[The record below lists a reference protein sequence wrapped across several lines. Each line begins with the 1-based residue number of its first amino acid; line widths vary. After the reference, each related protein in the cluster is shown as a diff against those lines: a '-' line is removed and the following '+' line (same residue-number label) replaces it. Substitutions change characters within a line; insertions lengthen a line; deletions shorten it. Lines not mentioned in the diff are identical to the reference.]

1 MLALLPTTGAC
12 DCPARREGKGMA
24 ESSRERSCVCQAA
37 LNAPCDACV
46 LTPRPYI
53 AAGIEQTS
61 SGTRNTRNRAKHTFE
76 RADRLEGLKPVVF
89 RAARR
94 RRAPPTWVTS
104 ERAGAWIVARSRRC
118 HARPRAMVV
127 RGPSRGCVRQ
137 PHVEVRCRRAR
148 ACAAAPAAENSHS
161 TPRCRRPRRRRLCS
175 RRHWRSR

>member
-1 MLALLPTTGAC
+1 MLALLPRTGAC
-12 DCPARREGKGMA
+12 DCPARREGGGVA

-61 SGTRNTRNRAKHTFE
+61 SGTRNTRDPTKHTFE

-94 RRAPPTWVTS
+94 RRAPPIGR
-104 ERAGAWIVARSRRC
+104 RAKGRW
-118 HARPRAMVV
+118 
-127 RGPSRGCVRQ
+127 RGSTRIAACVSRGRARWWRAARRVAVRQ

-148 ACAAAPAAENSHS
+148 ACAAAPAAEKSHS